1 MDISLK
7 QDYVNRVTEMLNNFT
22 IPTGNSNIMHHL
34 IPGKTRAGEVIKN
47 WKSEEWDG
55 VCWQCCSLIESFKD
69 IL

>member
-7 QDYVNRVTEMLNNFT
+7 QNYVNRVTEMLNNST

-34 IPGKTRAGEVIKN
+34 ILGNTRAGEVIKE

-55 VCWQCCSLIESFKD
+55 VC
-69 IL
+69 